1 VAPDYRSIDFTA
13 AATATEVEAAQQFF
27 DRLPE
32 AARARYQSLH
42 INPSI
47 RLGWVPITVRGDKVS
62 EHHEALVSLICEP
75 SPRLVLRTGRPIS
88 GELLFEAFSGSDEYV
103 KVEPVGGVP
112 SLPRSRHVDA
122 HSYEARFPRTT
133 FGNGVDLFR
142 VGFSAFNLP
151 PIMGNVVRLG
161 GARRK
166 SATAGRLVIAS
177 DDWIIALDP
186 TENLRE
192 RVERAKVRGGHL
204 LSHAGVLM
212 RADNKPFDG
221 DAVDV
226 VLGALYWLLAFAMG
240 QRCGPALPYGY
251 RRDTH
256 RVIWADWRMRAVDS
270 YRAPLGWFDLN
281 DREGLNRLF
290 PRFFDLWQ
298 QPRMRRLLVG
308 IISWYLAAQAPDP
321 IEIAI
326 PASQVA
332 LETLAHV
339 VPLNRAMDDKALGGG
354 QARNVARMLKS
365 LSIPIGI
372 PVKMTDLIAAAKPRE
387 PWKHGPDAITRLRDD
402 LVHPKAKYEWNGE
415 AMVDAW
421 RLGLWYVEMALL
433 AWLGYDGTYNS
444 RLEDDRWRGKVVQV
458 PWSPENG

>member
-1 VAPDYRSIDFTA
+1 MAPDDRSIDFTA
-13 AATATEVEAAQQFF
+13 AATASEVAAVQQFF

-32 AARARYQSLH
+32 AARARYRSLH

-47 RLGWVPITVRGDKVS
+47 RLGWVPITVRGDRLS
-62 EHHEALVSLICEP
+62 EHHQALVSLMCEP
-75 SPRLVLRTGRPIS
+75 SPRLVLQTVRPIS
-88 GELLFEAFSGSDEYV
+88 GELLMEALSGSVEYIT
-103 KVEPVGGVP
+103 VEPIKGVP
-112 SLPRSRHVDA
+112 PLPRSRHIDA
-122 HSYEARFPRTT
+122 QSYETRFPPTT
-133 FGNGVDLFR
+133 FGSGLDLFR

-177 DDWIIALDP
+177 ADWTIALDP

-212 RADNKPFDG
+212 RADNQPFDG

-240 QRCGPALPYGY
+240 RRCGPALPYGY
-251 RRDTH
+251 RRDGH
-256 RVIWADWRMRAVDS
+256 RAIWADWRIRAVDS
-270 YRAPLGWFDLN
+270 YRAPMGWFDLN

-290 PRFFDLWQ
+290 PKFLDLWQ
-298 QPRMRRLLVG
+298 QSSMRGLLVG

-326 PASQVA
+326 PATQVA

-339 VPLNRAMDDKALGGG
+339 VPSHRAIDDKALGGG
-354 QARNVARMLKS
+354 QSRNVARMLKS

-372 PVKMTDLIAAAKPRE
+372 PTTMTDLISAAKPTE

-402 LVHPKAKYEWNGE
+402 LVHPKAKYQWNGE

-444 RLEDDRWRGKVVQV
+444 RLEDNRSRGRVIRV
-458 PWSPENG
+458 PWASENG

>member
-1 VAPDYRSIDFTA
+1 MPDDRSIAFTA
-13 AATATEVEAAQQFF
+13 AATATEVEAVEQFF
-27 DRLPE
+27 DRLPV
-32 AARARYQSLH
+32 AAHARYRSLH
-42 INPSI
+42 INPRI
-47 RLGWVPITVRGDKVS
+47 RLGWVPIAVRGKELS

-75 SPRLVLRTGRPIS
+75 SPRLVLQTAQPIS
-88 GELLFEAFSGSDEYV
+88 GRLFMEAFSGSDEHV
-103 KVEPVGGVP
+103 TVESVGGVP
-112 SLPRSRHVDA
+112 SLPRSRHIDA
-122 HSYEARFPRTT
+122 HSYEARFPPTT

-177 DDWIIALDP
+177 DDWTIALDP
-186 TENLRE
+186 TQNLRE

-212 RADNKPFDG
+212 RRDNQPFDG
-221 DAVDV
+221 AAVDV
-226 VLGALYWLLAFAMG
+226 VLGALYWLLAFAIG
-240 QRCGPALPYGY
+240 RRCGPALPYGY
-251 RRDTH
+251 RRDGH
-256 RVIWADWRMRAVDS
+256 RVIWADWRIRAVDS
-270 YRAPLGWFDLN
+270 YRAPMGWFDLN

-290 PRFFDLWQ
+290 PKFLDLWQ
-298 QPRMRRLLVG
+298 QPSMRGLLGGV
-308 IISWYLAAQAPDP
+308 ISWYLAAQAPDP

-326 PASQVA
+326 PATQVA

-339 VPLNRAMDDKALGGG
+339 VPLHRALDDKALGGG

-365 LSIPIGI
+365 LLIPIGI
-372 PVKMTDLIAAAKPRE
+372 PTTMTDLIAAAKPTE
-387 PWKHGPDAITRLRDD
+387 AWKHGPDALTRLRDD
-402 LVHPKAKYEWNGE
+402 LVHPKSKYEWTGE

-444 RLEDDRWRGKVVQV
+444 RLEDDRWRGKVVRV
-458 PWSPENG
+458 PWAPENT